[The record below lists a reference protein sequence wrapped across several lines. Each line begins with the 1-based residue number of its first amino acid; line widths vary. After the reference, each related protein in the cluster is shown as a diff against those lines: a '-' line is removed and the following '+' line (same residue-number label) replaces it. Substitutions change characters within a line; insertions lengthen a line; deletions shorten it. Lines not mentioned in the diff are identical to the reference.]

1 MKIVCIFCFGDLRD
15 TSVFFL
21 DFVWLEPGFNFS
33 ILHFSFA
40 PDRDS
45 LILRN

>member
-21 DFVWLEPGFNFS
+21 DLFG
-33 ILHFSFA
+33 
-40 PDRDS
+40 
-45 LILRN
+45 